1 MKKLILRFALLFAV
15 VAPQPAISET
25 ETLLNETAPKQYR
38 VVEGDTLWD
47 ISDLFLRDPWMWP
60 EIWHA
65 NQQIANPHLIYP
77 GDLIRLVYVD
87 GRPKLVVSRSRD
99 KKLSPSIRTEDRDG
113 AIEALPLDIINNFLS
128 KNRVTNTAE
137 LEGAP
142 YVLGGYEP
150 RLLMGMGDDLYAR
163 GDFTRNQ
170 LNYGVYR
177 PGDAYIDPVS
187 GEILGVRAED
197 IASARIKA
205 VDKDIGT
212 LGVTRSKGEIRL
224 RDRLLNREERA
235 LPPDFH
241 PRAPSQEIRGQVI
254 NIEGGVRIGGALDVV
269 SINRG
274 DRESL
279 KAGDTLA
286 IYKAGEWI
294 KDPVA
299 KNQVRLPDERIGLL
313 MVFYSYEKMSFGL
326 VMEADRQL
334 DVGDLVRNP

>member
-25 ETLLNETAPKQYR
+25 ETLLNETVPKQYR

>member
-1 MKKLILRFALLFAV
+1 MKKLILGFALLFAV

-25 ETLLNETAPKQYR
+25 ENLLNETVPKQYR

-177 PGDAYIDPVS
+177 PGDAYTDPVS
-187 GEILGVRAED
+187 GEILGIRAED

-241 PRAPSQEIRGQVI
+241 PRAPGQEIRGQVI

>member
-1 MKKLILRFALLFAV
+1 MKKLILGFALLFAV

-25 ETLLNETAPKQYR
+25 ENLLNETVPKQYT

-187 GEILGVRAED
+187 GEILGIRAED

-241 PRAPSQEIRGQVI
+241 PRAPGQEIRGQVI
-254 NIEGGVRIGGALDVV
+254 NIEGGMRIGGALDVV

>member
-1 MKKLILRFALLFAV
+1 
-15 VAPQPAISET
+15 
-25 ETLLNETAPKQYR
+25 
-38 VVEGDTLWD
+38 
-47 ISDLFLRDPWMWP
+47 
-60 EIWHA
+60 
-65 NQQIANPHLIYP
+65 
-77 GDLIRLVYVD
+77 
-87 GRPKLVVSRSRD
+87 
-99 KKLSPSIRTEDRDG
+99 
-113 AIEALPLDIINNFLS
+113 
-128 KNRVTNTAE
+128 
-137 LEGAP
+137 
-142 YVLGGYEP
+142 
-150 RLLMGMGDDLYAR
+150 MGDDLYAR

-187 GEILGVRAED
+187 GEILGIRAED

-241 PRAPSQEIRGQVI
+241 PRAPGQEIRGQVI

>member
-1 MKKLILRFALLFAV
+1 MKKLILEFALLVAV

-25 ETLLNETAPKQYR
+25 ENLLNETVPTQYR

-128 KNRVTNTAE
+128 KNRVTNSAE

-187 GEILGVRAED
+187 GEILGIRAED

-241 PRAPSQEIRGQVI
+241 PRAPGQEIRGQVI

>member
-1 MKKLILRFALLFAV
+1 MKKLILRSVLLFAV

-25 ETLLNETAPKQYR
+25 ETLLNETVPKQYR

-65 NQQIANPHLIYP
+65 NQQIANSHLIYP

-137 LEGAP
+137 LEVAP
-142 YVLGGYEP
+142 YVLGGYES

-187 GEILGVRAED
+187 GEILGIRAED

-241 PRAPSQEIRGQVI
+241 PRGPGQEIRGQVI
-254 NIEGGVRIGGALDVV
+254 NIEGGVHIGGALDVV
-269 SINRG
+269 SVNRG
-274 DRESL
+274 ARESL

-326 VMEADRQL
+326 VMESDRQL

>member
-1 MKKLILRFALLFAV
+1 MKKLILRFALIVAV

-25 ETLLNETAPKQYR
+25 ENLLNETAPKQYR

-65 NQQIANPHLIYP
+65 NQQIANSHLTYP

-137 LEGAP
+137 LEVAP
-142 YVLGGYEP
+142 YVLGGYES

-187 GEILGVRAED
+187 GEILGIRAED

-241 PRAPSQEIRGQVI
+241 PRGPGQEIRGQVI

-274 DRESL
+274 ARESL

>member
-1 MKKLILRFALLFAV
+1 MKKLILGFALLFAV

-25 ETLLNETAPKQYR
+25 ENLLNETVPKQYR

-142 YVLGGYEP
+142 HVLGGYEP

-187 GEILGVRAED
+187 GEILGIRAED

-241 PRAPSQEIRGQVI
+241 PRAPGQEIRGQVI

>member
-1 MKKLILRFALLFAV
+1 MKKLILGFALLFAV

-25 ETLLNETAPKQYR
+25 ENLLNETVPKQYT

-187 GEILGVRAED
+187 GEILGIRAED

-241 PRAPSQEIRGQVI
+241 PRAPGQEIRGQVI

>member
-1 MKKLILRFALLFAV
+1 MKKLILGFALLFAV

-25 ETLLNETAPKQYR
+25 ENLLNETVPKQYR

-128 KNRVTNTAE
+128 KNRVTNSAE

-187 GEILGVRAED
+187 GEILGIRAED

-241 PRAPSQEIRGQVI
+241 PRAPGQEIRGQVI

>member
-1 MKKLILRFALLFAV
+1 MKKLILGFALLFAV

-25 ETLLNETAPKQYR
+25 ENLLNETVPKQYR

-150 RLLMGMGDDLYAR
+150 RLLRVWGTTSMPAAIL
-163 GDFTRNQ
+163 
-170 LNYGVYR
+170 
-177 PGDAYIDPVS
+177 PGTS
-187 GEILGVRAED
+187 
-197 IASARIKA
+197 
-205 VDKDIGT
+205 
-212 LGVTRSKGEIRL
+212 
-224 RDRLLNREERA
+224 
-235 LPPDFH
+235 
-241 PRAPSQEIRGQVI
+241 
-254 NIEGGVRIGGALDVV
+254 
-269 SINRG
+269 
-274 DRESL
+274 
-279 KAGDTLA
+279 
-286 IYKAGEWI
+286 
-294 KDPVA
+294 
-299 KNQVRLPDERIGLL
+299 
-313 MVFYSYEKMSFGL
+313 
-326 VMEADRQL
+326 
-334 DVGDLVRNP
+334 

>member
-1 MKKLILRFALLFAV
+1 MKKLISGFALLFAA
-15 VAPQPAISET
+15 VAAQPAISEA
-25 ETLLNETAPKQYR
+25 ENLLNETVPNQYT

-77 GDLIRLVYVD
+77 GDLISLVYID

-99 KKLSPSIRTEDRDG
+99 KKLSPSIRTEDRG
-113 AIEALPLDIINNFLS
+113 SAIAALPLDIIDNFLS
-128 KNRVTNTAE
+128 KNRVTNAAE
-137 LEGAP
+137 LDAAP
-142 YVLGGYEP
+142 YVLGGYER
-150 RLLMGMGDDLYAR
+150 RLLMGMGDDFYAR
-163 GDFTRNQ
+163 GDFTPSQ

-187 GEILGVRAED
+187 GEVLGIRAED

-205 VDKDIGT
+205 VKQDIGT
-212 LGVTRSKGEIRL
+212 LGVTRSEGEIRL
-224 RDRLLNREERA
+224 RDRLLDREERA
-235 LPPDFH
+235 LPPVFH
-241 PRAPSQEIRGQVI
+241 PQAPSQEIRGQVI
-254 NIEGGVRIGGALDVV
+254 NIEGGVRNGGALDVV

-274 DRESL
+274 DRDSL

-286 IYKAGEWI
+286 IYKAGEWV
-294 KDPVA
+294 KDPVT
-299 KNQVRLPDERIGLL
+299 KKQIRLPDERIGLL
-313 MVFYSYEKMSFGL
+313 MVFYTYQKMSFGL